1 MSWHGLNRKGTAA
14 ENGKARQRIS
24 MKTDNNNK
32 NSGQKFKA
40 RKKMKGTAK
49 GTAQKR
55 KAWLNARQGKL
66 KTQI

>member
-49 GTAQKR
+49 GTAKKER
-55 KAWLNARQGKL
+55 HG
-66 KTQI
+66 